1 MRDELL
7 ATVAHVRDPD
17 AHYRRAAPAHKRASS
32 RNGAARQQSRRT
44 APFLVLRE

>member
-17 AHYRRAAPAHKRASS
+17 AHYRRAVPGHKRAGS
-32 RNGAARQQSRRT
+32 RNGAARQQSCRA
-44 APFLVLRE
+44 APFLTLRE